1 MKRRNFMA
9 AAAVSLS
16 AANSQKTMA
25 ATAPSIFE
33 LRYFRLRN
41 GAQLE
46 RTNGFLN
53 KHFLPAVKRAGAGPV
68 GFFAAVIAQQS
79 PFVLAVTSYKSLD
92 DFGAV
97 VDKMNSD
104 EAFGKASDEYNSIT
118 ELSYI
123 RMESALFRGFSTMPA
138 IEVPPVND
146 GQTPRIFELRTY
158 EANNV
163 KASRRKIGMFDNGEI
178 AIFRKCKMTPVFFG
192 EALVGTNLPNLTY
205 MLAFDNMA
213 QREEAWRTFVNHP
226 EWAKLK
232 AQPGLADAE
241 IVSNISNAILRPTP
255 YSPIR

>member
-1 MKRRNFMA
+1 MA

-16 AANSQKTMA
+16 AATSDKAMA
-25 ATAPSIFE
+25 ATPTSIIE

-41 GAQLE
+41 GDQLK
-46 RTNGFLN
+46 RTNDFLN
-53 KHFLPAVKRAGAGPV
+53 KHYLPAIKRAGAGPV
-68 GFFAAVIAQQS
+68 GFFNAVIAPQS
-79 PFVLAVTSYKSLD
+79 PFVLAVASYKSLS

-97 VDKMNSD
+97 MDKMD
-104 EAFGKASDEYNSIT
+104 ADKGFGTAFDEYNSLT

-123 RMESALFRGFSTMPA
+123 RMESALFRGFRTVPA
-138 IEVPPVND
+138 IAVPPVND

-163 KASRRKIGMFDNGEI
+163 KASRRKIGMFDDGEI
-178 AIFRKCKMTPVFFG
+178 ALFRKFKMTPVFFG
-192 EALVGTNLPNLTY
+192 EAIVGTNLPNLTY

-213 QREEAWRTFVNHP
+213 QREEAWRNFATSP
-226 EWAKLK
+226 EWDKMRS
-232 AQPGLADAE
+232 QPGFSDGE